1 MTILLLVGAQIPAF
15 DPDLETTP
23 GCTDVGVDAPSVV
36 RIIGKPDFEGEHSS
50 VAGESLPSNSHVTDS
65 IPVSSQVSSLQTTF
79 AQPAPAPAANEICCQ
94 PLMPVVTMPWMKR
107 FWAMKKMMNAG
118 SVTSTLPAITV
129 CSSSR
134 M

>member
-1 MTILLLVGAQIPAF
+1 MRQSRSHGTVGAWGGQPPWATRTHMRRKRKSRLPKTA
-15 DPDLETTP
+15 PDHS
-23 GCTDVGVDAPSVV
+23 DA
-36 RIIGKPDFEGEHSS
+36 G
-50 VAGESLPSNSHVTDS
+50 
-65 IPVSSQVSSLQTTF
+65 
-79 AQPAPAPAANEICCQ
+79 Q

-118 SVTSTLPAITV
+118 RVTSTLPAITV

>member
-1 MTILLLVGAQIPAF
+1 MTILLLVSAQIPAF

-65 IPVSSQVSSLQTTF
+65 IPVSSQVPSLQTTF
-79 AQPAPAPAANEICCQ
+79 AQPTPAQAFRNFHPTDRIAV
-94 PLMPVVTMPWMKR
+94 PSVVAVLLCAVR
-107 FWAMKKMMNAG
+107 
-118 SVTSTLPAITV
+118 STLVYGVAFV
-129 CSSSR
+129 ADQFAFLK
-134 M
+134 